1 MYKSWVCMIIIFINI
16 MQFFLYI
23 YSIIV
28 LIQVFFDRDK
38 ICLEF
43 LVVYFKMLYLE
54 LLECYEVF
62 YFIQYV
68 FFFILVWSYYFS
80 FCLSFI

>member
-68 FFFILVWSYYFS
+68 FLFILVF
-80 FCLSFI
+80 

>member
-54 LLECYEVF
+54 LLKCYEVF

>member
-68 FFFILVWSYYFS
+68 FFFILVWLYYFS